1 MLFLQGIHYNR
12 FERDL
17 PPTSL
22 IKPGYNEDLAEADQS
37 RPESSGNQQ
46 VL

>member
-1 MLFLQGIHYNR
+1 MPGTSSA
-12 FERDL
+12 DSASVL
-17 PPTSL
+17 PLTS

-46 VL
+46 VF